1 MNAEIVAKEFMKFC
15 KKDMAQSDINAL
27 SIEKIRSIESIPD
40 PTEETI
46 KRWAFKERDDRNPLL
61 LCYENVRVGN
71 DRTST
76 ISPSFIGLTYKE
88 LLEDVT
94 QTLVR
99 EYNDSERSNVSER
112 SKLSQDEDLSKIIY
126 QRLDENTGEI
136 STYKKTLDEILFN
149 GDDDKLKEA
158 IRDFLWDVD
167 RRLDPIE
174 LKNDFLDLRI
184 KRSPNSL
191 LSKEEN
197 DFADLVEYFSDNSQ
211 KANEFLNLVNILDKT
226 KLSIADDEL
235 YTKYRPSRIG
245 VEGIINLVG
254 KKIESEVRRS
264 QNDQPLVSYSDTH
277 KSWTIASGG
286 KVYALNKID
295 YEKRLEGIGLDDEI
309 SNIKYKTDHEKGIA
323 NIFKNIFGD
332 KTKNIE
338 DMGIK

>member
-1 MNAEIVAKEFMKFC
+1 MNAEIVAKKFMRFC
-15 KKDMAQSDINAL
+15 KRDIAQSDIDAL
-27 SIEKIRSIESIPD
+27 SMEKLRSIEPIRD
-40 PTEETI
+40 LAEETI
-46 KRWAFKERDDRNPLL
+46 KRWAFKERDNRNPLL
-61 LCYENVRVGN
+61 LCYENIRVGN
-71 DRTST
+71 DRASI

-99 EYNDSERSNVSER
+99 EYNDSERSSISKR

-136 STYKKTLDEILFN
+136 STYKKTLDEILFK

-167 RRLDPIE
+167 RRLNHIE
-174 LKNDFLDLRI
+174 LKNDFLDWHI
-184 KRSPNSL
+184 KRSPNSS
-191 LSKEEN
+191 LSEEEN
-197 DFADLVEYFSDNSQ
+197 DFADLVEYFSDNIQ
-211 KANEFLNLVNILDKT
+211 KANEFLNLVDLLGKT

-235 YTKYRPSRIG
+235 STKYRANRIG
-245 VEGIINLVG
+245 VEGIINLIG

-264 QNDQPLVSYSDTH
+264 QNYQPLVSYSSAH
-277 KSWTIASGG
+277 RSWTIASGG
-286 KVYALNKID
+286 KAYALNKID

-309 SNIKYKTDHEKGIA
+309 SNIKYETDHDKGIA
-323 NIFKNIFGD
+323 NIFKSIFGY

-338 DMGIK
+338 DLSI

>member
-15 KKDMAQSDINAL
+15 KKDMAPNDIDSL
-27 SIEKIRSIESIPD
+27 SMEKIRSIEPMPD
-40 PTEETI
+40 PAEETI

-71 DRTST
+71 DRAST

-99 EYNDSERSNVSER
+99 GYNDSERSNVSKR

-149 GDDDKLKEA
+149 GDDNKLKEA

-184 KRSPNSL
+184 KKSPNSL

-197 DFADLVEYFSDNSQ
+197 DFADLVEYFIDNSQ
-211 KANEFLNLVNILDKT
+211 KANEFLNLVNVLDKT
-226 KLSIADDEL
+226 KLNIANDEL
-235 YTKYRPSRIG
+235 SSKYRANSIG
-245 VEGIINLVG
+245 VESIINLIG
-254 KKIESEVRRS
+254 KKLESEVRRS
-264 QNDQPLVSYSDTH
+264 ENDQPLVSYSSTH
-277 KSWTIASGG
+277 KSWTVASGG

-309 SNIKYKTDHEKGIA
+309 SNIKYKTDHDKGIA

-338 DMGIK
+338 DLGIR

>member
-15 KKDMAQSDINAL
+15 KKDIAPNDIDSL
-27 SIEKIRSIESIPD
+27 SMEKIRSIEPIPD
-40 PTEETI
+40 LAEETI

-71 DRTST
+71 DRAST
-76 ISPSFIGLTYKE
+76 ISPSFVGLTYKE
-88 LLEDVT
+88 LLEDIT

-99 EYNDSERSNVSER
+99 GYNDSERSNISKR
-112 SKLSQDEDLSKIIY
+112 SKLSQDDDLSKIIY

-136 STYKKTLDEILFN
+136 STYKKTLDEILFK

-184 KRSPNSL
+184 KKSPNSL

-211 KANEFLNLVNILDKT
+211 KANEFLNLVDILGKT

-235 YTKYRPSRIG
+235 STKYRANRIG
-245 VEGIINLVG
+245 VESIINLIG

-264 QNDQPLVSYSDTH
+264 QNDQPLVSYSNAH
-277 KSWTIASGG
+277 RSWTIASGG

-295 YEKRLEGIGLDDEI
+295 YEKRLEGIGLDNEI

-332 KTKNIE
+332 RTKNIE

>member
-15 KKDMAQSDINAL
+15 KKDMAQSDIEAL
-27 SIEKIRSIESIPD
+27 SIEKIRSIESMPN
-40 PTEETI
+40 PAEETI

-71 DRTST
+71 DRASI

-226 KLSIADDEL
+226 KLSITDDEL

-264 QNDQPLVSYSDTH
+264 ENDQPLVSYSDTH
-277 KSWTIASGG
+277 KSWTIASGD

-295 YEKRLEGIGLDDEI
+295 YEKKLEGIGLDDEI
-309 SNIKYKTDHEKGIA
+309 SNIKYKTDHDKGIA

-338 DMGIK
+338 DLDIR